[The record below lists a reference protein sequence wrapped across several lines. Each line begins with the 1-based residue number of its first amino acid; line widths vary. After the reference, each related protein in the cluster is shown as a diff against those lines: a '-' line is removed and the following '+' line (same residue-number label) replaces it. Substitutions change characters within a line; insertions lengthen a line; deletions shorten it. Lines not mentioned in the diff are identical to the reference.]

1 MTYCPKC
8 RHEYFEHIE
17 VCPDCDVDLVPDL
30 PPEIPPEYA
39 EAEWVEVYTFP
50 GTLYAR
56 MAVEILNREG
66 IPSYSIS
73 NFGGATMGMSGGDF
87 VGASA
92 TVFALEPD
100 ADQAYNLLEPM
111 IEEYPGSFDDPDLD
125 SCEP

>member
-1 MTYCPKC
+1 
-8 RHEYFEHIE
+8 
-17 VCPDCDVDLVPDL
+17 
-30 PPEIPPEYA
+30 
-39 EAEWVEVYTFP
+39 
-50 GTLYAR
+50 
-56 MAVEILNREG
+56 VEILNREG